1 MKRSTMTLK
10 LKLIA
15 AVILLPLFGHANMT
29 VRNQTP
35 YIAQYVIKKGDMVI
49 ARLPGIAPDAQM
61 LIPTDSTYEV
71 TASAFINGNTY
82 TSAPLAV
89 TGPMGF
95 LAQVVQNPSQGTYE
109 FNVVE
114 IPTSKPNALIFEK
127 TCLSP
132 VVFTISKDGRPVQNV
147 VVNNSFETQELFI
160 DDVYYIYAVI
170 NGVTTDVYTTTNPN
184 ATITA
189 TVDHSDLGPGYFSL
203 VID

>member
-1 MKRSTMTLK
+1 
-10 LKLIA
+10 
-15 AVILLPLFGHANMT
+15 
-29 VRNQTP
+29 
-35 YIAQYVIKKGDMVI
+35 
-49 ARLPGIAPDAQM
+49 
-61 LIPTDSTYEV
+61 
-71 TASAFINGNTY
+71 
-82 TSAPLAV
+82 
-89 TGPMGF
+89 MGF

-189 TVDHSDLGPGYFSL
+189 TVEHSDLGPGYLGL